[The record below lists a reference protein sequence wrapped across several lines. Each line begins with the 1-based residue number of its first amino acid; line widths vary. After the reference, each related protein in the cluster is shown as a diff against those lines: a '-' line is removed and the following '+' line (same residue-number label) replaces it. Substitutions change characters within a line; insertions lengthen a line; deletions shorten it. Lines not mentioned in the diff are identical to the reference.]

1 MRILQPLPP
10 LEVPTQ
16 KTIERIVRFLK
27 REFKKRKKT
36 RAILGI
42 SGGLDSAVT
51 AIFCKKAGL
60 DLYPV
65 LLPYGK
71 HFSRD
76 LSDAKKLLKFLK
88 IDKKKI
94 IKIDISPLV
103 NFQIKS
109 IGRKIKL
116 DKIARGNIIARQRM
130 IILYALSNQLGGLV
144 VGTGN
149 LSEYLLGY
157 FTLHGDGAWDI
168 NPLARLFKTQIFE
181 LAKFL
186 GVPKEIISKKSTA
199 GLWPGQTDEGE
210 LGFSYQDA
218 DPILYFSIIK
228 KIPKEKLARIYH
240 LNKNLME
247 KVLKR
252 VKETEY
258 KRQAIKTIDKQH
270 TRSHK

>member
-1 MRILQPLPP
+1 MKKKSLSSEVFNNLCRGIDIYFSGFVNPRAMVMYGYDEF
-10 LEVPTQ
+10 LEMQ
-16 KTIERIVRFLK
+16 DRRKQYEI
-27 REFKKRKKT
+27 KKRL
-36 RAILGI
+36 R
-42 SGGLDSAVT
+42 
-51 AIFCKKAGL
+51 
-60 DLYPV
+60 
-65 LLPYGK
+65 
-71 HFSRD
+71 RMEE
-76 LSDAKKLLKFLK
+76 
-88 IDKKKI
+88 KKI